1 MDTLIIVRDTVI
13 ACAGKAANCSQHCEE
28 SIISSLAW
36 QCVVVIGL
44 IFVFTFAMCWLYKSK
59 SPIKQDSKPENQ
71 LTDSKE
77 KQLGKLQDML
87 CKHLQTRIYLEKIDE
102 GGNKYKEYNEANDK
116 LYIDT
121 LTSAINELKVK

>member
-1 MDTLIIVRDTVI
+1 METFFMAIT
-13 ACAGKAANCSQHCEE
+13 
-28 SIISSLAW
+28 W
-36 QCVVVIGL
+36 QVVVSLGMIL
-44 IFVFTFAMCWLYKSK
+44 AFAFAVLWLYKPKSK
-59 SPIKQDSKPENQ
+59 KEYESKPENQ

-102 GGNKYKEYNEANDK
+102 GGNKYKEYNEANDL
-116 LYIDT
+116 LYIKT